1 VQYRFPKCSIDAADD
16 DPSMRMDP
24 QIRGVVIGLIIA
36 AIVFAAGLTLHY
48 VQ

>member
-1 VQYRFPKCSIDAADD
+1 VQYRFPKCSIAAAD
-16 DPSMRMDP
+16 DPSMRMDR
-24 QIRGVVIGLIIA
+24 QIRGVVIGLIIV